1 MADIKLEIISC
12 SYELYKS
19 RGYVTE
25 DEIFGLVAENN
36 ISLFETNAIL
46 EALLDKGVLIQDKPL
61 IQNKNNDDDY
71 DLARIDYDVLYQNIL
86 KVCPHLK
93 IFIKKVASVAPP
105 KRNEWVKLLEQSKA
119 GNAWASNR
127 LFEMYLRVVVNR
139 AWVMYK
145 KYDLSLDDAIQDG
158 CLGLMYALEKF
169 DITENNSLP
178 GYIPFA
184 ISNYIKRNI
193 AFPPVTEIEFPAIL
207 HEILLKCYPVVKK
220 HHCTFCIHY
229 GVKCPQLI
237 NDIIEELECSK
248 DEALSYLYFFQER
261 LELEES
267 SLGSFDIEQE
277 ILEKDALRVL
287 SYMLHELP
295 DREEYVL
302 KMRWGIDFDEEL
314 SLEEIGL
321 KFNITRERVRQIEN
335 KGIKR
340 LKHTSRI
347 LELQQ
352 LFNMP
357 LSNFDKTNNL
367 S

>member
-1 MADIKLEIISC
+1 MADIKLEIISR

-93 IFIKKVASVAPP
+93 IFIKKVASIAPP

-169 DITENNSLP
+169 
-178 GYIPFA
+178 
-184 ISNYIKRNI
+184 
-193 AFPPVTEIEFPAIL
+193 
-207 HEILLKCYPVVKK
+207 
-220 HHCTFCIHY
+220 
-229 GVKCPQLI
+229 
-237 NDIIEELECSK
+237 EEL
-248 DEALSYLYFFQER
+248 FVP
-261 LELEES
+261 
-267 SLGSFDIEQE
+267 LGW
-277 ILEKDALRVL
+277 RV
-287 SYMLHELP
+287 S
-295 DREEYVL
+295 
-302 KMRWGIDFDEEL
+302 
-314 SLEEIGL
+314 
-321 KFNITRERVRQIEN
+321 
-335 KGIKR
+335 
-340 LKHTSRI
+340 
-347 LELQQ
+347 
-352 LFNMP
+352 
-357 LSNFDKTNNL
+357 
-367 S
+367 